1 MADHEE
7 LDLIG
12 MDNGAI
18 DDGSRNNIVELIVLR
33 WSSVRKEARM
43 MPVNYNDAA
52 NLGFDMHLKG
62 SEAGRR
68 NPPQLFILNLGKLS
82 IAATITIIDNVL
94 GIGYAELMIDT
105 QVLKSY
111 RLHVLNL
118 LQGRA
123 LQAILHVI

>member
-33 WSSVRKEARM
+33 WSSVRKEVRM

-62 SEAGRR
+62 SEGRR
-68 NPPQLFILNLGKLS
+68 NPPQLFILNFGKLS

-118 LQGRA
+118 LQGRT